1 MNKEIKSFVERAK
14 KRMIG
19 WSTHI
24 DDPHAEVYARAFSN
38 IIDECVDGYEYEQK
52 KKKMVE
58 IADKLSSM
66 GYRILRVDAQGIDV
80 LSESSDPLSDP
91 LRLNQGWNSLS
102 YEEAIKL
109 VEGKK

>member
-1 MNKEIKSFVERAK
+1 MNKEIKNFAERAK
-14 KRMIG
+14 QRMIG

-38 IIDECVDGYEYEQK
+38 IIDECVDEDEYEQK
-52 KKKMVE
+52 KRKMIE

-66 GYRILRVDAQGIDV
+66 GYRILRVDGREIYV
-80 LSESSDPLSDP
+80 LRESSDPLLGPP
-91 LRLNQGWNSLS
+91 LSMNLS

-109 VEGKK
+109 VEEKK

>member
-1 MNKEIKSFVERAK
+1 MNKEVKDFAERAK
-14 KRMIG
+14 KEMIG
-19 WSTHI
+19 WSQTI
-24 DDPHAEVYARAFSN
+24 DDPHARVYARAFCN
-38 IIDECVDGYEYEQK
+38 IVDECVDVLEYEQK

-66 GYRILRVDAQGIDV
+66 GYGILRVGDQEIDV
-80 LSESSDPLSDP
+80 WRDGSDPLAPP
-91 LRLNQGWNSLS
+91 LRRNLS